1 MTGVQTCA
9 LPISGNL
16 IFLCETGS
24 IAVAPAPTGV
34 KAPTANVQ
42 QPTWSHGV
50 NVKCRSYGEKEFTD
64 KTRVFGAEIF
74 RDDNVGVTISVN
86 ETGTLSAVPTK

>member
-1 MTGVQTCA
+1 MSAERRRESIDDLDALLAA
-9 LPISGNL
+9 LPREIVD
-16 IFLCETGS
+16 
-24 IAVAPAPTGV
+24 AVHALP
-34 KAPTANVQ
+34 
-42 QPTWSHGV
+42 
-50 NVKCRSYGEKEFTD
+50 EKEFTE